1 MDRPHGFPTAV
12 PGVPVWTDSGGIAG
26 NGFHDPP
33 FPFEIHHIQA
43 YKRLLRKSGVKKT
56 ALKEIQR
63 HLILTELGIR
73 ALFLCRD
80 LDIENG
86 VYASRVVVE
95 GEEYRAMTNIGVR
108 PSVDGTKRLLETHL
122 FGFRGL
128 LYGLKLRVELYEKI
142 RDEKKFASV
151 EELRQQIEKDSNK
164 IKELM
169 ANG

>member
-1 MDRPHGFPTAV
+1 MVVVEGIVVGGNRLGRRLGFPTAN
-12 PGVPVWTDSGGIAG
+12 IAIG
-26 NGFHDPP
+26 D
-33 FPFEIHHIQA
+33 
-43 YKRLLRKSGVKKT
+43 
-56 ALKEIQR
+56 
-63 HLILTELGIR
+63 
-73 ALFLCRD
+73 D

-164 IKELM
+164 IKKLM

>member
-1 MDRPHGFPTAV
+1 MVVVEGIVVGGNRLGRRLGFPTAN
-12 PGVPVWTDSGGIAG
+12 IAIG
-26 NGFHDPP
+26 D
-33 FPFEIHHIQA
+33 
-43 YKRLLRKSGVKKT
+43 
-56 ALKEIQR
+56 
-63 HLILTELGIR
+63 
-73 ALFLCRD
+73 D

-151 EELRQQIEKDSNK
+151 EELRKQIASDAEK
-164 IKELM
+164 IK
-169 ANG
+169 NNIK